1 MNENKPFRCAIFE
14 NGLRKAF
21 IRLQTREIPKIQ
33 RELMRKMR
41 KAIAIALLAIVAVSS
56 LAVAASLASAMPWSG
71 SRTMMNTDARASLSN
86 RWTQKTWVRVD
97 GVITKWGSVDAKG
110 FLDAQARTALFNVS
124 DSRQFAQAKAMW
136 TTNTSRPLNT
146 VRDKQNFT
154 LTFYAARLMN
164 ASVSQLSYA
173 NGNFFLNGTWNVYN
187 VTTQTTIITDSD
199 NEITNVHR
207 VSDTT
212 VAKVYGELN
221 VTDNWTKFTLSL
233 TGYDKLSGSVIR
245 SMTRQMQFN
254 PFKVSD
260 DQTSSTSNMVT
271 KTDLVTVARNFRAM
285 PGWGNYDQKM
295 DFNCNY
301 KIDIADLSTV
311 ASNVS

>member
-1 MNENKPFRCAIFE
+1 
-14 NGLRKAF
+14 
-21 IRLQTREIPKIQ
+21 
-33 RELMRKMR
+33 MRKMR
-41 KAIAIALLAIVAVSS
+41 KAIAVALLAIVAVSS
-56 LAVAASLASAMPWSG
+56 LALAASLASAMPFAG
-71 SRTMMNTDARASLSN
+71 SRTMMNPDAQASLSN

>member
-1 MNENKPFRCAIFE
+1 
-14 NGLRKAF
+14 
-21 IRLQTREIPKIQ
+21 
-33 RELMRKMR
+33 MRKMR
-41 KAIAIALLAIVAVSS
+41 KAIAVALLAIVAVSS
-56 LAVAASLASAMPWSG
+56 LALAASLASAMPFAG
-71 SRTMMNTDARASLSN
+71 SRTMMNPDAQASLSN

-233 TGYDKLSGSVIR
+233 TGYDKLSGKVIR